1 MFYMYMSFSTYQKQK
16 KSHNLLELK
25 LFIERE
31 IERAYNHGVVIEN
44 LIKLNQLTNW

>member
-1 MFYMYMSFSTYQKQK
+1 MYMSVSTYQKQIKK

-25 LFIERE
+25 LFLERE

-44 LIKLNQLTNW
+44 

>member
-1 MFYMYMSFSTYQKQK
+1 MSFSAYQKQ

-31 IERAYNHGVVIEN
+31 IKRVYNHSVVIEN
-44 LIKLNQLTNW
+44 RIKLKQLTN

>member
-1 MFYMYMSFSTYQKQK
+1 MYMSVSSYQKQIKKK
-16 KSHNLLELK
+16 KSHLLELK

-44 LIKLNQLTNW
+44 

>member
-1 MFYMYMSFSTYQKQK
+1 MYVYVCFYIPKQIKK

-44 LIKLNQLTNW
+44 

>member
-1 MFYMYMSFSTYQKQK
+1 MYVYVCFYIPKANKKK

-44 LIKLNQLTNW
+44 

>member
-1 MFYMYMSFSTYQKQK
+1 MYVYVCFYIPKANKKKK

-44 LIKLNQLTNW
+44 

>member
-1 MFYMYMSFSTYQKQK
+1 MYVYVCFYIPKANKK

-44 LIKLNQLTNW
+44 

>member
-1 MFYMYMSFSTYQKQK
+1 MYMSVSTYQKQIKKKKK

-44 LIKLNQLTNW
+44 

>member
-1 MFYMYMSFSTYQKQK
+1 MSVSTYQKQIKKK

-44 LIKLNQLTNW
+44 